1 MTDVWSE
8 RAEAYRES
16 EAHRQGRDLELFA
29 DWAAGKTVLDVAT
42 GGGHVA
48 ARLREAGCEVV
59 TCDPAPGMRAD
70 VICRAEDLPFAESS
84 FDVVA
89 CRVAAHHFE
98 DPAAAL
104 RELARVSRALVL
116 VADNLYLGEAGEE
129 ADRLRDPT
137 HVRNYSEAEWRELF
151 GQAGLEVETFER
163 EEKRIELEP
172 WLKRAGC
179 TGAEAERV
187 RELLADRIEDGRL
200 RLDRG
205 IFKAKAL
212 ARDADLEAGP
222 APPARPSNAASANAG
237 DLPDYP
243 GASER

>member
-1 MTDVWSE
+1 VSADVWSE

-29 DWAAGKTVLDVAT
+29 EWATGKTVLDVAT

-70 VICRAEDLPFAESS
+70 VICRAEDLPFADSS

-104 RELARVSRALVL
+104 RELARVSRELVL

-151 GQAGLEVETFER
+151 QQAGLEVEAFER

-172 WLKRAGC
+172 WLERAGC

-187 RELLADRIEDGRL
+187 RELLADRIDDGLL

-205 IFKAKAL
+205 IFRAKVL
-212 ARDADLEAGP
+212 
-222 APPARPSNAASANAG
+222 
-237 DLPDYP
+237 
-243 GASER
+243 

>member
-1 MTDVWSE
+1 VTDVWSQ

-16 EAHRQGRDLELFA
+16 EAHRQGRDLELFTE
-29 DWAAGKTVLDVAT
+29 WAAGKTVLDVAT

-59 TCDPAPGMRAD
+59 TCDPAPGMRPD
-70 VICRAEDLPFAESS
+70 VICRAEDLPFADAS

-104 RELARVSRALVL
+104 RELARVSRELVL

-137 HVRNYSEAEWRELF
+137 HVRNYSEDEWRDLF
-151 GQAGLEVETFER
+151 GQAGLEVEALER

-172 WLKRAGC
+172 WLERAGC
-179 TGAEAERV
+179 IGAEAERV
-187 RELLADRIEDGRL
+187 RELLADRIEHGRL

-205 IFKAKAL
+205 IFKA
-212 ARDADLEAGP
+212 RVM
-222 APPARPSNAASANAG
+222 R
-237 DLPDYP
+237 
-243 GASER
+243 

>member
-8 RAEAYRES
+8 RADAYRES

-59 TCDPAPGMRAD
+59 TCDPAPGMKPD
-70 VICRAEDLPFAESS
+70 VICRAENLPFADSS
-84 FDVVA
+84 FDIVT

-98 DPAAAL
+98 DPAAAVC
-104 RELARVSRALVL
+104 ELARVSGELVL
-116 VADNLYLGEAGEE
+116 IADNLYLGEAGEQ

-137 HVRNYSEAEWRELF
+137 HVRNYSEDEWRGLF
-151 GQAGLEVETFER
+151 ARAGLEVEAFER

-172 WLKRAGC
+172 WLERAGC
-179 TGAEAERV
+179 VGEEAERV
-187 RELLADRIEDGRL
+187 RELMGDRIEEGRV
-200 RLDRG
+200 RVDRG
-205 IFKAKAL
+205 IFKARK
-212 ARDADLEAGP
+212 P
-222 APPARPSNAASANAG
+222 A
-237 DLPDYP
+237 
-243 GASER
+243 

>member
-29 DWAAGKTVLDVAT
+29 EWATGKTVLDVAT

-48 ARLREAGCEVV
+48 ARLREAGCKVV
-59 TCDPAPGMRAD
+59 TCDSAPGMQPD
-70 VICRAEDLPFAESS
+70 VICPAEDLPFADSS
-84 FDVVA
+84 FEVVT

-98 DPAAAL
+98 DPAAAVQ
-104 RELARVSRALVL
+104 EFARVSGELVL
-116 VADNLYLGEAGEE
+116 VADNLFLGESGEE

-137 HVRNYSEAEWRELF
+137 HVRNYSEDEWREMF
-151 GQAGLEVETFER
+151 VRAGLEVEAFER

-172 WLKRAGC
+172 WLTRVGC
-179 TGAEAERV
+179 VGREAERV
-187 RELLADRIEDGRL
+187 KELLANRIEDGRV

-205 IFKAKAL
+205 IFR
-212 ARDADLEAGP
+212 ARK
-222 APPARPSNAASANAG
+222 R
-237 DLPDYP
+237 
-243 GASER
+243 

>member
-29 DWAAGKTVLDVAT
+29 EWAAGRTVLDVAT

-48 ARLREAGCEVV
+48 ARLREAGSKVV
-59 TCDPAPGMRAD
+59 TCDSAPGMQPD
-70 VICRAEDLPFAESS
+70 VICRAEDLPFADSRFE
-84 FDVVA
+84 VVT

-98 DPAAAL
+98 DPAPAVH
-104 RELARVSRALVL
+104 ELARVSSHLVL

-137 HVRNYSEAEWRELF
+137 HVRNYSEEEWRGLF
-151 GQAGLEVETFER
+151 SQAGLVVDAFER

-172 WLKRAGC
+172 WLERAGC
-179 TGAEAERV
+179 TGDEADRV
-187 RELLADRIEDGRL
+187 RRLLADRIEDGRL

-205 IFKAKAL
+205 IFRARKAA
-212 ARDADLEAGP
+212 
-222 APPARPSNAASANAG
+222 
-237 DLPDYP
+237 
-243 GASER
+243 